1 MKIKLN
7 RLILENFKGIRT
19 FDFAP
24 NGKSCTVKGENGA
37 GKTSLQDA
45 FTWGLFG
52 KDASGKADFAIKAL
66 TPDGQEIHNINHS
79 VTAVL
84 TIDDKPIS
92 LRKKYA
98 EKWVKKRG
106 SAAPE
111 FSGHTTDHFI
121 DDVPVQQKEWNSRM
135 GGMIDE
141 EIFKLV
147 TSPTYFNSLPW
158 QKRREILIKI
168 CGDISDSDIIASN
181 PTLASLSEILGNRSL
196 DDQRKIATG
205 QKREINKQLTEIP
218 ARIDELYRSMT
229 DVSGYDKTAI
239 TAEVTELEARLR
251 AITDDTAASRLRQQR
266 AESEAEIAE
275 LKTRLYTDKQAAIK
289 TVEDKIRAL
298 KVEIAISDDFISK
311 SEYERTYLTSEL
323 GKLENKILGLK
334 NEFSA
339 VSNQIFVGDN
349 VCLACGQYLPEDQI
363 KAAIEKHNSQKAK
376 ILTSI
381 NEQGKL
387 AQSKTDEHRK
397 HLQELATKQAEHT
410 ECMQANS
417 AKLELANAELAEINA
432 NLGRDTLRKIEAIE
446 RHLADISKMV
456 NDRSTS
462 QLPLLSELKEGLA
475 SANAKL
481 AEIEAAKKT
490 EARISELRAQ
500 EKRLTTEYEELER
513 QLYLMDQFVI
523 SKVALL
529 ESKINSKFKL
539 ARFKL
544 FENQING
551 GINETCVTLYQG
563 VPWGSGL
570 NTGAEMNVGLD
581 IIRTLQAHY
590 GIQAPVWI
598 DHAESVTE
606 ILNVDA
612 QMIKLIVDK
621 NHKKLE
627 VCYE

>member
-121 DDVPVQQKEWNSRM
+121 DDVPVQKKEWDVRL
-135 GGMIDE
+135 GEMIDE
-141 EIFKLV
+141 TIFKLV

-168 CGDISDSDIIASN
+168 CGDISDADITASN
-181 PTLASLSEILGNRSL
+181 PKLTSLSEILGNRSL

-239 TAEVTELEARLR
+239 TAEVTELEARIR
-251 AITDDTAASRLRQQR
+251 TITDNTEASHLRQQR
-266 AESEAEIAE
+266 AKLQAEIEE
-275 LKTRLYTDKQAAIK
+275 LKTKLYIDKQAAIA
-289 TVEDKIRAL
+289 TVEGKIRAL
-298 KVEIAISDDFISK
+298 QAEIAVSNDFISK
-311 SEYERTYLTSEL
+311 SENEIKYRTSEI
-323 GKLENKILGLK
+323 GKLEKKIIGLR

-339 VSNQIFVGDN
+339 VSNQTFGGDN
-349 VCLACGQYLPEDQI
+349 ICPACGQGLPGDQI
-363 KAAIEKHNSQKAK
+363 KAAYDNYNIQRAK
-376 ILTSI
+376 VLMEI
-381 NEQGKL
+381 NEQGKS
-387 AQSKTDEHRK
+387 AQAEMDEHLK
-397 HLQELATKQAEHT
+397 HSQELASKQAEH
-410 ECMQANS
+410 EEYLKANS

-432 NLGRDTLRKIEAIE
+432 NLGRDTLCKIEAIE
-446 RHLADISKMV
+446 RHLAGISKMV
-456 NDRSTS
+456 NDKSTS

-481 AEIEAAKKT
+481 AEIEASKKT
-490 EARISELRAQ
+490 EARIFELRAQ
-500 EKRLTTEYEELER
+500 EKRLATEYEELER

-551 GINETCVTLYQG
+551 GVNETCATLYQG

-581 IIRTLQAHY
+581 ILRTLQSHY

-606 ILNVDA
+606 ILDVDA